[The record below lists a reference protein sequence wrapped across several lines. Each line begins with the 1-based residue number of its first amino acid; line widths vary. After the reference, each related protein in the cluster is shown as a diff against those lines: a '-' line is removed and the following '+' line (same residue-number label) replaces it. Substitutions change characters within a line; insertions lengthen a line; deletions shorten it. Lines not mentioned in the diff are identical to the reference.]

1 MNIELTEAD
10 RELLLEL
17 IEEAEEKAI
26 QSMDHA
32 ETRSFKDILRARLEL
47 LASIEAKVRGRDAA
61 A

>member
-17 IEEAEEKAI
+17 IEEAEESAI

>member
-10 RELLLEL
+10 RELLLDL
-17 IEEAEEKAI
+17 IEEAEERAI

-47 LASIEAKVRGRDAA
+47 LGSIEAKVRGRDAA